1 MKKPT
6 LLLAAA
12 GLFLGA
18 AIPAANAA
26 AVWPTAPVT
35 IVVPFAAGQT
45 GDIIARLVGKELA
58 ERLGQPFVVENKGG
72 GGGRIGTA
80 YVAKAKPDGY
90 TLLMTSTGPFALAPA
105 LYPRTMQYDPVRDF
119 TGIAETATT
128 PQIIA
133 VSPKSGIN
141 SFADLVK
148 QAKKSDLSYGSA
160 GNGSTQHLT
169 MELLKKELNFP
180 LVHVPFKGSA
190 ESKTQIISGMIP
202 VTSDSLPAIYTNIKA
217 GQMKAIAVVDKQ
229 RSAYLPDVPTLSE
242 SGFPAL
248 STVAFFGLV
257 APKNT
262 PKEVVNTLNKNMV
275 EIFRTPGFQQKL
287 KELAMTPPSERTPE
301 QFTTY
306 LAEEVARWKKIVQ
319 ESNVKV
325 EEY

>member
-1 MKKPT
+1 MKKRH

-12 GLFLGA
+12 AAWMGA
-18 AIPAANAA
+18 AVPAAYASGGY
-26 AVWPTAPVT
+26 PSAPVT

-45 GDIIARLVGKELA
+45 GDIIARLIGKELA
-58 ERLGQPFVVENKGG
+58 ERLKQPFVVDNRGG

-80 YVAKAKPDGY
+80 YVAKAKADGY
-90 TLLMTSTGPFALAPA
+90 TLLLTSTGPYAIAPA

-119 TGIAETATT
+119 TGIAEVATT

-141 SFADLVK
+141 TFADLVK
-148 QAKKSDLSYGSA
+148 QAQKSDLSYGSA

-180 LVHVPFKGSA
+180 LVHVPFKGSS
-190 ESKTQIISGMIP
+190 ESKTQVMSGMIP

-229 RSAYLPDVPTLSE
+229 RSAYLPDVPTLAE

-257 APKNT
+257 APKHT
-262 PKEVVNTLNKNMV
+262 PKDVVAVLNKNLM
-275 EIFRTPGFQQKL
+275 EIARTPDFQQKM
-287 KELAMTPPSERTPE
+287 KELAMTPAVEKSPE
-301 QFTTY
+301 QFTAY
-306 LAEEVARWKKIVQ
+306 LTEEVTRWKKIVQ
-319 ESNVKV
+319 DSNVKV
-325 EEY
+325 EDY

>member
-1 MKKPT
+1 MKKRK

-18 AIPAANAA
+18 AVPAANAA
-26 AVWPTAPVT
+26 GAWPTAPIT

-45 GDIIARLVGKELA
+45 GDIIARLLGKELA
-58 ERLGQPFVVENKGG
+58 ERLKQPFVVDNKGG

-80 YVAKAKPDGY
+80 FVAKAKPDGY
-90 TLLMTSTGPFALAPA
+90 TLLMTSTGPYAIAPA

-141 SFADLVK
+141 TFADLVK
-148 QAKKSDLSYGSA
+148 QAKKSDMSYGSA

-180 LVHVPFKGSA
+180 LVHVPFKGSS
-190 ESKTQIISGMIP
+190 ESKTQVISGMIP
-202 VTSDSLPAIYTNIKA
+202 VTSDSLPAIYTNIKS

-229 RSAYLPDVPTLSE
+229 RSAYLPDVPTLAE

-262 PKEVVNTLNKNMV
+262 PKEVVNLLNKNLM
-275 EIFRTPGFQQKL
+275 EIYRTPDFQQKM
-287 KELAMTPPSERTPE
+287 KELAMTPPAEKTAE
-301 QFTTY
+301 QFTAY
-306 LAEEVARWKKIVQ
+306 LTEEVARWKKIVQ
-319 ESNVKV
+319 DSNVKV